1 MKMPSI
7 KSLLMFFVGVVISLI
22 ALRFIPADL
31 KAKIGL

>member
-7 KSLLMFFVGVVISLI
+7 KSLAMFFIGVVISLV
-22 ALRFIPADL
+22 ALRFVPAEL